1 MGFFQDLKQDLS
13 QTVNDLSIKD
23 ETDELDVEEEST
35 TTASEDLFGSASDT
49 DFEDLESMLEKEVA
63 ALGESR
69 REPKISIEDADQTDT
84 SDIDLEALLSDIEM
98 AEKNGIITEA
108 DDEIQTVSGF
118 STDDEQENGAE
129 TILDEFSFD
138 DIKPIEE
145 EIPQTEE
152 TPGNEFSEEALQPIE
167 EETPVPEE
175 EGLEELVLE
184 ELALEAETV
193 TQEAQDEE
201 PSEDELLPLEE
212 EAETEE
218 APMEELPE
226 EEKALDES
234 PAEESDTTGEAPVAE
249 VLSEL
254 PIEEILIPEESPEET
269 QNTDDNSVNMEIDA
283 ENKNNSEA
291 EEDMEQ
297 LLNEVEQNIQEHT
310 YMDEA
315 PAAANADNSETNAVI
330 STDTAVITA
339 GMNITGDVTSS
350 GNMDLIGSI
359 TGNIEILGKL
369 NVTGTITG
377 NSAASEVYAESAQ
390 INGEINSKGSVKIG
404 QSSVVIGNIFAK
416 SAVIAGAVKGDI
428 DVHGPVILD
437 TSAIVMGNI
446 KSKSV
451 QINNGAVIEGMCSQ
465 CYADIS
471 PTSFFNDVKKNRK

>member
-13 QTVNDLSIKD
+13 QTVNDLGIKD
-23 ETDELDVEEEST
+23 EADELNVEEEST

-49 DFEDLESMLEKEVA
+49 DFGDLESMLEKEVA
-63 ALGESR
+63 ALEATQVPD
-69 REPKISIEDADQTDT
+69 EKPDEMETP

-98 AEKNGIITEA
+98 AEKDEA
-108 DDEIQTVSGF
+108 IADIENEIQSV
-118 STDDEQENGAE
+118 DDSLASFGEKHSEDNPE
-129 TILDEFSFD
+129 SILDGFSFD
-138 DIKPIEE
+138 DIKQIEEETSAEEELPAVEDVPTEEKAPIEEISAEELLPIEE
-145 EIPQTEE
+145 EAPVEELTSIEKVSPEEISTEEIVAEDIPTEEELPPIEE
-152 TPGNEFSEEALQPIE
+152 TPSEEI
-167 EETPVPEE
+167 VIPEE
-175 EGLEELVLE
+175 
-184 ELALEAETV
+184 
-193 TQEAQDEE
+193 
-201 PSEDELLPLEE
+201 PLEV
-212 EAETEE
+212 AHETEE
-218 APMEELPE
+218 
-226 EEKALDES
+226 
-234 PAEESDTTGEAPVAE
+234 
-249 VLSEL
+249 
-254 PIEEILIPEESPEET
+254 
-269 QNTDDNSVNMEIDA
+269 N
-283 ENKNNSEA
+283 NNSEA
-291 EEDMEQ
+291 DEDMEQ

-315 PAAANADNSETNAVI
+315 PALAQEDSGDINVAA

-369 NVTGTITG
+369 NVTGSITG
-377 NSAASEVYAESAQ
+377 NSAAAEVYAESAQ

-465 CYADIS
+465 CYADVS